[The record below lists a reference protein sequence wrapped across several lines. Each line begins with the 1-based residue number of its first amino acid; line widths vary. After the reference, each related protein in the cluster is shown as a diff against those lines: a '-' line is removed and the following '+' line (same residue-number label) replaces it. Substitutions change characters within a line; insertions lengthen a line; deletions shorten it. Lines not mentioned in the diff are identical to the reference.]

1 MILCQLLSYQ
11 KPRTPCSDMWNDP
24 ESKLSIMFSAGAGG
38 GVAELGLQV
47 RHKLNTRGLLVYL
60 TDLLPRFTSD
70 LVNTNYCFLKVLLFH
85 RALSKLLPWA
95 NG

>member
-1 MILCQLLSYQ
+1 
-11 KPRTPCSDMWNDP
+11 
-24 ESKLSIMFSAGAGG
+24 MFSPPPFQHIAHKLQCLLILL
-38 GVAELGLQV
+38 ELGLQV